1 MPLLKKKGWQ
11 LTVNQPLFPT
21 TVTSGSELTFAKVS
35 VTVKKKGRRLEDTMA
50 ALWWC
55 EFTVEH
61 TLY

>member
-1 MPLLKKKGWQ
+1 MR
-11 LTVNQPLFPT
+11 NQPLFPT

-55 EFTVEH
+55 ELTVEH